1 MQFTRKQTMK
11 RNLRR
16 TFTAILLAPMIVA
29 IVTTATGCGANA
41 KKGAAEGAATG
52 AMAGAVG
59 GMFTAWIF
67 GGDVARAGARGA
79 AYGGSSGAVVGG
91 MAGAR
96 VDDAVAAQE
105 QARQDAQIK
114 EFREKIGTDAFNGL
128 VALGECKHQIA
139 LANAREAA
147 KSGKKNFVMAGVW
160 VEVLTEADS
169 NRAEAASAL
178 FPRLVSLD
186 RDVKTEAD
194 AQAQT
199 SELLQQLREIR
210 VEYGLPAV
218 CSA

>member
-1 MQFTRKQTMK
+1 MQ
-11 RNLRR
+11 RNSGK
-16 TFTAILLAPMIVA
+16 TFAALLLLPFIVMTTVITA
-29 IVTTATGCGANA
+29 GCGANA
-41 KKGAAEGAATG
+41 QKGAAEGAATG

-59 GMFTAWIF
+59 GMFTAWVF

-96 VDDAVAAQE
+96 VDDAEAAQR
-105 QARQDAQIK
+105 QARQDTQISK
-114 EFREKIGTDAFNGL
+114 FREEIGTDAFNGL

-147 KSGKKNFVMAGVW
+147 KSGQKNFVMAGVW
-160 VEVLTEADS
+160 VEVLTEADR
-169 NRAEAASAL
+169 NRTEAASAL
-178 FPRLVSLD
+178 FPRLASLD
-186 RDVKTEAD
+186 RNVKTEAD

-199 SELLQQLREIR
+199 NELLRQLREIR

-218 CSA
+218 CTA

>member
-16 TFTAILLAPMIVA
+16 AFTAMSLAPLILA
-29 IVTTATGCGANA
+29 IVMTATGCGANA
-41 KKGAAEGAATG
+41 QRGAAEGAATG

-59 GMFTAWIF
+59 GMFTAWVF

>member
-1 MQFTRKQTMK
+1 MPRTRGQKMK
-11 RNLRR
+11 RDSRMA
-16 TFTAILLAPMIVA
+16 FTGKLLAPLIV
-29 IVTTATGCGANA
+29 VMVSTAAGCGANA
-41 KKGAAEGAATG
+41 QRGAAEGAATG

-59 GMFTAWIF
+59 GMFTAWVF

-96 VDDAVAAQE
+96 VDDAMAVRE

-114 EFREKIGTDAFNGL
+114 EFRENIGTDAFNGL

-147 KSGKKNFVMAGVW
+147 KSGQKNFVMAGVW

-199 SELLQQLREIR
+199 TELLRRLQEIR
-210 VEYGLPAV
+210 VEYGLPAT
-218 CSA
+218 CRA